1 MSTKPAPKTRTNGMC
16 GAPFIQNTLR
26 FPPVM
31 YEAIKAEAAESGR
44 SLHSE
49 ILHRL
54 GLSLGEEFNLM
65 AQQDNASILMSIA
78 NDLKAIRAVAEKIA
92 GGAR

>member
-1 MSTKPAPKTRTNGMC
+1 MC
-16 GAPFIQNTLR
+16 GAQFIQNTLR
-26 FPPVM
+26 LPPVM

-44 SLHSE
+44 SLHGE

-78 NDLKAIRAVAEKIA
+78 DDIKALRGIAEKIA
-92 GGAR
+92 GTAEP